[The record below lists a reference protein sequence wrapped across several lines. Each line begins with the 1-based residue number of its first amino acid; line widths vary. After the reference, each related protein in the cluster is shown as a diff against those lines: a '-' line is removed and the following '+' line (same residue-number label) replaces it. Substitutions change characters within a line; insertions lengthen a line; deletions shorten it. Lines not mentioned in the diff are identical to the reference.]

1 MKKFNSLQ
9 DVFLNY
15 CRHITDAPL
24 VNSRGSTQRELLFE
38 SFEITDPTAIDIKV
52 EDRKFSTGYALTEW
66 LWYLSCDR
74 NTNNIGKMAKIW
86 NQISDNKGE
95 VESNYGTYIAPQWS
109 WILGELTDD
118 RDSRRAT
125 IVINQVHHKFS
136 NEKDYP
142 CTQYIQFFIRENKLH
157 MGVNMRSND
166 LIFGLCND
174 VFTFC
179 LFHQLMLNDLND
191 RGAELELGS
200 YFHHAGSLHVYERH
214 FNMVSDINSKNH
226 SSEECRRFELSSG
239 VTMSGCPVLPQM
251 DMPKEEIQ
259 KYTKSVKEK
268 IFREYS

>member
-9 DVFLNY
+9 DGFLNY

-86 NQISDNKGE
+86 NQISDDKGE

-136 NEKDYP
+136 NEKDYAG
-142 CTQYIQFFIRENKLH
+142 IRNELLH
-157 MGVNMRSND
+157 NPAY
-166 LIFGLCND
+166 
-174 VFTFC
+174 
-179 LFHQLMLNDLND
+179 LMSKSASPLK
-191 RGAELELGS
+191 GYLG
-200 YFHHAGSLHVYERH
+200 
-214 FNMVSDINSKNH
+214 
-226 SSEECRRFELSSG
+226 
-239 VTMSGCPVLPQM
+239 
-251 DMPKEEIQ
+251 
-259 KYTKSVKEK
+259 KEK
-268 IFREYS
+268 HYYSKADALIKTIKDLSLIHI

>member
-142 CTQYIQFFIRENKLH
+142 CTQYKQFFIRENKLH
-157 MGVNMRSND
+157 MGVKMRSND

-179 LFHQLMLNDLND
+179 LFH
-191 RGAELELGS
+191 
-200 YFHHAGSLHVYERH
+200 
-214 FNMVSDINSKNH
+214 
-226 SSEECRRFELSSG
+226 
-239 VTMSGCPVLPQM
+239 
-251 DMPKEEIQ
+251 
-259 KYTKSVKEK
+259 
-268 IFREYS
+268 